1 MASKSQLLEHKGGTS
16 KFKNFTFISCW
27 KNSIE
32 WIRNWY
38 FLCSLKDVIIV
49 IKSGKNPESHIGK
62 EIDNMRFYAH
72 ELDIGLGFW
81 HMWTGPTC
89 PNNNILSF

>member
-38 FLCSLKDVIIV
+38 FLCSLEDVI
-49 IKSGKNPESHIGK
+49 KCGKNLESHIGK
-62 EIDNMRFYAH
+62 EINKYMSLYAH
-72 ELDIGLGFW
+72 ELDIGLNFW

-89 PNNNILSF
+89 SNDNILLF